1 MPVGSDTGL
10 AQDATLQAI
19 ILALGGPIVGMSN
32 GSGTGMAQDAS
43 LQQILALL
51 GGGSIPATAHTV
63 IGGATYTITKTD
75 AIILFDESNGMQP
88 AALLPADAAHGLF
101 IDRTITFVWIAW
113 DGPPPTVQPEISGNG
128 NNLVVFSGM
137 PASATYAA
145 TTTISTPGAPYTLKW
160 DGADW
165 VPQ

>member
-1 MPVGSDTGL
+1 MAVGSDTGP

-19 ILALGGPIVGMSN
+19 IIALGGPIVGMPN
-32 GSGTGMAQDAS
+32 GSGTGVAQDAS

-51 GGGSIPATAHTV
+51 GGGSIPGTAHTV
-63 IGGATYTITKTD
+63 IGGATYTIVSTD

-101 IDRTITFVWIAW
+101 IDRTIAFVWIAW
-113 DGPPPTVQPEISGNG
+113 DAGLSAQPLINGNG
-128 NNLVVFSGM
+128 NNLVSFSGM

-145 TTTISTPGAPYTLKW
+145 TTTISTPGAAYTLKW